1 MARDVGAYLADQ
13 QRKSIAS
20 GNSDLSQSWTEMEE
34 LYNKKY
40 SIFLFKSVKVSLFA
54 EFCPM
59 TQPFAS
65 IIAQNLY

>member
-20 GNSDLSQSWTEMEE
+20 GNSELSQSWTEMEE

-40 SIFLFKSVKVSLFA
+40 SIFFLLNLLKSRFA

-59 TQPFAS
+59 TQPFAP